1 MPALIRNN
9 AIVDDDWRFGALD
22 AESVAHKAVYS
33 LPAWKESGR
42 PEGAGVQIEPGDEC
56 RELVDGLSSL
66 KLIAVYFQAFTDGR
80 GFSIARELRD
90 LGYQGEIRARGHI
103 LPDQMHFL
111 HRCGFDAFQPDDESR
126 LKASL
131 ERLKGFSEHYQAA
144 VDQPLPLF
152 RRRG

>member
-9 AIVDDDWRFGALD
+9 AIVDDEWRFDTSDGGG
-22 AESVAHKAVYS
+22 VVQKPVYS
-33 LPAWKESGR
+33 LSGWKESGC
-42 PEGAGVQIEPGDEC
+42 PADAGLQIEPGDDC
-56 RELVDGLSSL
+56 SELASGLSSL

-90 LGYQGEIRARGHI
+90 RGYKGEIRARGHV
-103 LPDQMHFL
+103 LPDQIHFL
-111 HRCGFDAFQPDDESR
+111 RRCGFDAFQPDDETR
-126 LKASL
+126 LAASL
-131 ERLKGFSEHYQAA
+131 ERLQGFSEHYQAS